1 MNAVQKKRWVLIPL
15 FSISLFYSS
24 WLCALLVLVLV
35 RVSFFSPCLARK
47 CSLHLIAH
55 SNFSRWFVLLLFFP
69 WRMVMW
75 SSRSLGKKRRQQ
87 SNRKKNN
94 VHFRFGIIFYF
105 HSIDLR
111 SLFVWQLSS
120 CTVAYLCV
128 STPKQWISRV
138 WVCDIC
144 VRVCVF
150 FFSFDHF
157 FVYFIFYHSSV
168 FRLKVCMHIF
178 FPPFVQGRY
187 CVCVSRNASSKTLGI
202 FYDVT
207 VFFLNGLNKTCM

>member
-35 RVSFFSPCLARK
+35 RVSFFSPCLARI

-150 FFSFDHF
+150 FLFLWSFFCLFHFLPLFRLSAKSVYAHF
-157 FVYFIFYHSSV
+157 FLPL
-168 FRLKVCMHIF
+168 FRV
-178 FPPFVQGRY
+178 VT
-187 CVCVSRNASSKTLGI
+187 VCVYHGMPALKPWEYFT
-202 FYDVT
+202 
-207 VFFLNGLNKTCM
+207 M

>member
-1 MNAVQKKRWVLIPL
+1 MIKGKKSRADFFLHSFKFKFYLSYWKEGQKSVHTHKRLYGVKLRKRREWMLFKKKRWVLIPL

-138 WVCDIC
+138 WVCE
-144 VRVCVF
+144 CVF
-150 FFSFDHF
+150 SIPLIIFLFISFFTTLPSF
-157 FVYFIFYHSSV
+157 
-168 FRLKVCMHIF
+168 
-178 FPPFVQGRY
+178 G
-187 CVCVSRNASSKTLGI
+187 
-202 FYDVT
+202 
-207 VFFLNGLNKTCM
+207 